1 MLSEAKNTG
10 KNPPPESRKLGL
22 LFFPML
28 FGSWISVK
36 QNANSILVLD
46 HFDINI
52 DKNIKAKK

>member
-10 KNPPPESRKLGL
+10 KNSPQESRKLGL

-36 QNANSILVLD
+36 QNANSVLVLD

-52 DKNIKAKK
+52 DRKIKAKK